1 MELNKKKITEMI
13 ELRLVRQNSNSC
25 TVSCCKSGEV
35 LSCECPSNSELKVL
49 LCTVWWQ

>member
-25 TVSCCKSGEV
+25 TVSWCKKV
-35 LSCECPSNSELKVL
+35 KFCHVNALSIDNSKFVFD
-49 LCTVWWQ
+49 